1 MTIRCS
7 FNSENKSTYIQ
18 FSSNEWPGENTSL
31 NERTHPLKTW
41 PHHLSEPLANSLES
55 NLLPYLF
62 FFVLSLSFSSTPKGN
77 KKSQE
82 AEPGRSTEIRR
93 MHAESRLSVLKYFFF
108 KKKQQA
114 EEEILSLP
122 ALLSSHGPAVLSP
135 ALPHLTSQ
143 LPGAALACLYLLQ
156 EYGGGKSI
164 SNGSH
169 WITAPDEVLMLLF
182 CDWPLP

>member
-1 MTIRCS
+1 M
-7 FNSENKSTYIQ
+7 
-18 FSSNEWPGENTSL
+18 
-31 NERTHPLKTW
+31 W
-41 PHHLSEPLANSLES
+41 PHHLSQPLANSLES
-55 NLLPYLF
+55 NLLSYLF
-62 FFVLSLSFSSTPKGN
+62 FFVLSLSFPSTPKGN

-82 AEPGRSTEIRR
+82 AEPRRSTEIRR
-93 MHAESRLSVLKYFFF
+93 MCAESRLSVPKIIFL
-108 KKKQQA
+108 KKQQA
-114 EEEILSLP
+114 EEEALSLP
-122 ALLSSHGPAVLSP
+122 ALLSSHGPTVLSP